1 MKSQPPGIGGTQRF
15 ASSHGQPRLFDG
27 YEDGGHDAVSCEVV
41 AVGKRRD
48 GGTRYWCLTHRA
60 DATAKYGRRAA
71 VCRGAHIP
79 VISERETLGLHL
91 DSYSGGVALWGAVP
105 PVYDTTV
112 QPLDRGIHVHARK
125 TLGSEK
131 ILDDT
136 FRAVRIFAP
145 ALPSDGTLVTEFDAI
160 YHMVS
165 SVFGYTTKPIACP
178 YCAFFHLDRD
188 WFSVHP
194 HQRHLCSG
202 CGRYFRDHERG
213 IGNPTEAVRAAL
225 GVPDGPPK
233 PAGRGIDIR
242 QAAYPGG
249 IQIWGSNP
257 AFLWTSQLPEEEGI
271 HLHAFAS
278 ADDAQPVVDETFS
291 RVVVDGHC
299 LDPVVV
305 RVSMAQAALRIFV
318 REFSLP
324 SVLRAK
330 LPSSVA
336 ASRHLRPA
344 AAMSATL
351 AANDSRRAAERE
363 RLF

>member
-48 GGTRYWCLTHRA
+48 GGTRYWCLSHRA

-145 ALPSDGTLVTEFDAI
+145 A
-160 YHMVS
+160 
-165 SVFGYTTKPIACP
+165 
-178 YCAFFHLDRD
+178 
-188 WFSVHP
+188 
-194 HQRHLCSG
+194 
-202 CGRYFRDHERG
+202 
-213 IGNPTEAVRAAL
+213 
-225 GVPDGPPK
+225 
-233 PAGRGIDIR
+233 
-242 QAAYPGG
+242 
-249 IQIWGSNP
+249 
-257 AFLWTSQLPEEEGI
+257 
-271 HLHAFAS
+271 FA
-278 ADDAQPVVDETFS
+278 E
-291 RVVVDGHC
+291 
-299 LDPVVV
+299 
-305 RVSMAQAALRIFV
+305 
-318 REFSLP
+318 
-324 SVLRAK
+324 
-330 LPSSVA
+330 
-336 ASRHLRPA
+336 
-344 AAMSATL
+344 
-351 AANDSRRAAERE
+351 
-363 RLF
+363 